1 METVERSALVSYT
14 PAEMFALVSD
24 IKSYSQFLPW
34 CSGTEILATEPDV
47 VTARIDFSVSGV
59 VRSFTT
65 CNRYQP
71 DKMIEMHLVDGPFS
85 HLQGCWQF
93 DPLGDIGCKTSL
105 FLRYEFS
112 SRMLGLVVGPV
123 FNHIANSMVD
133 SFHQQAGVVYGA
145 R

>member
-1 METVERSALVSYT
+1 VETVERSALVSYT
-14 PAEMFALVSD
+14 SAEMFALVRD
-24 IKSYSQFLPW
+24 IESYPQFLPW
-34 CSGTEILATEPDV
+34 CSGAEILSTEPDA
-47 VTARIDFSVSGV
+47 VTARIDFAASGV

-65 CNRYQP
+65 CNRHQQ

-93 DPLGDIGCKTSL
+93 DPLGDVGCKTSL

-112 SRMLGLVVGPV
+112 NRILGLVVGPV
-123 FNHIANSMVD
+123 FSHIANSMVD
-133 SFHQQAGVVYGA
+133 AFHQQAVVVYGS